1 MSPEKL
7 EKIKELVDRTINT
20 KFQSNED
27 ATIYYET
34 IGKFAASALAAQY
47 DIDQYTPKL
56 HVMFADTAENVGAY
70 GLYSS
75 GCNAIVLDEELS
87 MKNINRL
94 TLTAIHEGTHL
105 GQMQSLQK
113 GVGLQSQD
121 DWLVAMSHQNI
132 KRNVFGVAI
141 HNRAYISANLP
152 DKEKTI
158 SQDFR
163 STYYRAQF
171 IERQALEMEIKLGE
185 DLGLNT
191 STQKNTLERVACELK
206 EHLSRW
212 DLTDREIFQLVDDA
226 QYKIIRNIQPTN
238 SSEAKVM
245 LDLAGLIFEQ
255 EAYTKEE
262 MLVGTKAMANI
273 YLSPTTMANKLTA
286 NGFVNAQV
294 LPYALANETTY
305 EQIENMSQELR
316 DQSPAF
322 MGFALARY
330 GYESIAPLINFELF
344 NDWYFSAENF
354 YLEQDCQ
361 LIANTINSTA
371 YNREVV
377 DWAAENGIDWHDI
390 GKTQFYDFGN
400 QKQQFEE
407 NLEMA

>member
-20 KFQSNED
+20 QFQSNED
-27 ATIYYET
+27 ATLYYET

-47 DIDQYTPKL
+47 DRHSYDPKL
-56 HVMFADTAENVGAY
+56 KVVFFNTVDKLGAY
-70 GLYSS
+70 GAYLEEYDTI
-75 GCNAIVLDEELS
+75 ALDENLAMNNLE
-87 MKNINRL
+87 RL
-94 TLTAIHEGTHL
+94 TLTAFHEGAHL

-132 KRNVFGVAI
+132 RRNVFGVAI
-141 HNRAYISANLP
+141 HNHVYVSAELP
-152 DKEKTI
+152 SNEKTI

-191 STQKNTLERVACELK
+191 STQKNTLDQTACKLK

-226 QYKIIRNIQPTN
+226 QYKILKNMQPT
-238 SSEAKVM
+238 SGSEAKVM

-255 EAYTKEE
+255 ETYKKEDVRE
-262 MLVGTKAMANI
+262 ESKTMANI